1 MYIFF
6 ISIFITNF
14 FYLVLGK
21 LIFNKYFEEKKKY
34 TFESAILGIVIAS
47 FLSLLINFFFPLNL
61 VNNSIIFITIILVFF
76 LKKNNLNSKDYLFLL
91 ISSCT
96 SFLLILYDNE
106 YRPDATLYHLP
117 YVQILNE
124 NKIILGLSNLHSR
137 FAHISIIQYL
147 SALNYNIFT
156 KNNGILIPLASITSF
171 LYIYFFNDLLE
182 FLKKRSD
189 VSCGKLFSFVVLIYI
204 SYKINRYSEFGND
217 APAHLFLFYL
227 ISKFIYLKNYS
238 LKNIHLAYLYSV
250 FLFLNKVF
258 FIFVFLIP
266 FYMFVKNKNFK
277 KILFSFASLIL
288 LAWFIKNIL
297 ISGCAIYPLKN
308 TCFTT
313 LKWTDIKTVEAAH
326 IEAEAWAKA
335 WPQNINNNIS
345 MKEFSKNFNWVK
357 AWSLIHLKYIIKTLV
372 PFIAVIVFI
381 LIFLSWKKKS
391 KIDYDLIKLD
401 DQKYL
406 ILLIIGTLGV
416 FSFFLK
422 YPIYRYGYS
431 YIILLFFIILIKIFN
446 KINYNNFLF
455 ASKIIFS
462 ICLIAILSKQFLRIY
477 INHDKR
483 DFVPSHI
490 FIDTKDF
497 NKKYKK
503 FMLNDNFSVYFSIGE
518 CHYGL
523 APCSHSKENIINL
536 KVQNDATYNIL
547 YNK

>member
-21 LIFNKYFEEKKKY
+21 LIFNKYFEERKNN
-34 TFESAILGIVIAS
+34 TFESAILGVVIAS

-61 VNNSIIFITIILVFF
+61 VNNSIVFITIILVFF

-91 ISSCT
+91 VSSCA

-137 FAHISIIQYL
+137 FAHISILQYL
-147 SALNYNIFT
+147 SAFNYNIFT

-238 LKNIHLAYLYSV
+238 LKNIHLTYLYSV
-250 FLFLNKVF
+250 FLFSNKVF
-258 FIFVFLIP
+258 LIFVFLIP

-391 KIDYDLIKLD
+391 KRDYNLIKLD

-462 ICLIAILSKQFLRIY
+462 ICLITILSKQFLRIY

-483 DFVPSHI
+483 DESKRTRCPTLVCTLLISNLSLPLCG
-490 FIDTKDF
+490 
-497 NKKYKK
+497 KK
-503 FMLNDNFSVYFSIGE
+503 
-518 CHYGL
+518 
-523 APCSHSKENIINL
+523 PR
-536 KVQNDATYNIL
+536 IL
-547 YNK
+547 QSFQPE

>member
-21 LIFNKYFEEKKKY
+21 LIFNKYFEERKNNAS
-34 TFESAILGIVIAS
+34 ESAILGTVIAS

-61 VNNSIIFITIILVFF
+61 INNSIVFITIILVFF
-76 LKKNNLNSKDYLFLL
+76 FKKNNLNSKDYLFLL
-91 ISSCT
+91 ISSCS

-106 YRPDATLYHLP
+106 YRPDSALYHLP

-137 FAHISIIQYL
+137 FAHISILQYL
-147 SALNYNIFT
+147 SAFNYNIFT

-182 FLKKRSD
+182 FLKKRGG
-189 VSCGKLFSFVVLIYI
+189 VSCGKLFSLVILIYI

-217 APAHLFLFYL
+217 APGHLFLFYL

-238 LKNIHLAYLYSV
+238 LKSIHLTYLYSV
-250 FLFLNKVF
+250 FLFSNKVF

-266 FYMFVKNKNFK
+266 FYMFIRNKNFK
-277 KILFSFASLIL
+277 KIIFSFTSLIL

-313 LKWTDIKTVEAAH
+313 LKWTDIKTVEAYH

-335 WPQNINNNIS
+335 WPQNVNNKIS

-357 AWSLIHLKYIIKTLV
+357 AWSLIHFKYIIKTLV
-372 PFIAVIVFI
+372 PFIFIIFFI
-381 LIFLSWKKKS
+381 LIFLCWKKKS
-391 KIDYDLIKLD
+391 KRDYDLIKLD

-416 FSFFLK
+416 FSFFFK
-422 YPIYRYGYS
+422 YPVYRFGYS
-431 YIILLFFIILIKIFN
+431 YIILFFFIFLIKIFN
-446 KINYNNFLF
+446 KIYYNNFLL

-462 ICLIAILSKQFLRIY
+462 ICLITILSKQFLRIY

-483 DFVPSHI
+483 NFVPSHV
-490 FIDTKDF
+490 FIGTKDYD
-497 NKKYKK
+497 KKYKK
-503 FMLNDNFSVYFSIGE
+503 FMLNDNFSAYFSIGE
-518 CHYGL
+518 CYYGL
-523 APCSHSKENIINL
+523 APCSHYEENIINL
-536 KVQNDATYNIL
+536 KVQNNFTYNIL
-547 YNK
+547 YNE